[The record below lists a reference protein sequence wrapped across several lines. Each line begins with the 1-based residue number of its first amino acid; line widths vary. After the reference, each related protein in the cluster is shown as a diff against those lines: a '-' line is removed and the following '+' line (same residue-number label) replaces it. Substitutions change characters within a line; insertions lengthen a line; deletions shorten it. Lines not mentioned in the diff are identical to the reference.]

1 MRFFLLFLLS
11 TIMIL
16 SCKEQKTATAPA
28 LQNAENAPALNSD
41 IDIPTAKSMIAQSP
55 EIVLLD
61 VRTPEE
67 IALGKIGDA
76 VEIDITSPDF
86 NEKVAALDKSKEYIV
101 YCAAGGRSAKAVHMM
116 KELGFDKTYN
126 LKAGYTGWAKAQ

>member
-1 MRFFLLFLLS
+1 
-11 TIMIL
+11 MIL
-16 SCKEQKTATAPA
+16 SCKEQKTVTAPA
-28 LQNAENAPALNSD
+28 LQNAESVTVMNTD
-41 IDIPTAKSMIAQSP
+41 IDIPTAKNMIAQSP

-101 YCAAGGRSAKAVHMM
+101 YLSLIHI
-116 KELGFDKTYN
+116 
-126 LKAGYTGWAKAQ
+126 